1 MGYISNFKDGLD
13 TLEAEYNKLE
23 KKYNDLVNDNKPK
36 ALIPYTSVNFYKINQ
51 FRTKSNIE
59 THFKYVRTE
68 EAINEVK
75 DKILAL
81 CVQATNDFNLIK
93 AQNVAIIEYNK
104 KVVASAKQYMSS
116 LGIPE
121 SRSERDYKSRSRYPK
136 SKTVAAGYLDDL
148 YRYIPTYDSASI
160 YLGYCTSIA
169 ADVTKYAEEAIKS
182 IKDLEAIKQAEEKEK
197 KKNFLVTKMIIKY
210 ELPDTSS
217 VSDVFWHIVNKDKYL
232 RLAHYMSLN
241 RGDWSDGCDYTETGL
256 AGFSTNSEQD
266 LAIFN
271 EIGDLCNNW
280 DGDGDGRVF
289 RDCEWNYSRIFE
301 LADKDLYKDY
311 SDLYNME
318 NFQ

>member
-1 MGYISNFKDGLD
+1 MGYISNFKDGLNA
-13 TLEAEYNKLE
+13 LEAEYNKLE

-36 ALIPYTSVNFYKINQ
+36 PLIPYTSANFDKINQ

-59 THFKYVRTE
+59 SHFKYVRTE

-81 CVQATNDFNLIK
+81 CVQAISDFNLIK
-93 AQNVAIIEYNK
+93 AQNVEIIEYNK
-104 KVVASAKQYMSS
+104 KVVASARQYMSS

-136 SKTVAAGYLDDL
+136 SKTISAGYLDDL
-148 YRYIPTYDSASI
+148 NRYIPTYDSASI

-182 IKDLEAIKQAEEKEK
+182 IKELEQIKLVEEQEK

-217 VSDVFWHIVNKDKYL
+217 SSDVFWHIVNKDMYL

-241 RGDWSDGCDYTETGL
+241 RGDWSDGCSYAETGL
-256 AGFSTNSEQD
+256 AGFSTNTPQD
-266 LAIFN
+266 EEIFN
-271 EIGDLCNNW
+271 EISDLCEDW
-280 DGDGDGRVF
+280 EGDGRVF

-311 SDLYNME
+311 TELYKME
-318 NFQ
+318 NFE